1 MTDRAAI
8 IFNGYY
14 TIKSNATG
22 EHRTFSIRTQAS
34 DAEFAPGMRVLA
46 LLTGP
51 NNEEDYKAFAFVEDD
66 GFHVWN
72 SMRGEG
78 LWEKYA
84 EMLWSLTLDAG
95 FSPWAKNY
103 TLMMEGRCVRCN
115 RLLTMPESVSSGIG
129 PVCGGR

>member
-14 TIKSNATG
+14 TIQSRTTG
-22 EHRTFSIRTQAS
+22 EHRTFLIRTQAS
-34 DAEFAPGMRVLA
+34 DAEFAPGLRLLA

-66 GFHVWN
+66 GIHVWN

-84 EMLWSLTLDAG
+84 EMIWSLALDAG

-103 TLMMEGRCVRCN
+103 SIMEEGRCLRCN
-115 RLLTMPESVSSGIG
+115 RLLTTPESVSSGIG
-129 PVCGGR
+129 PVCAGR